1 MVDTKPIKI
10 GQRLP
15 DLPLVSSRGEDV
27 TLASM
32 RGEATL
38 LIFLRHLG

>member
-1 MVDTKPIKI
+1 MIPAKIIEI
-10 GQRLP
+10 GQQLP
-15 DLPLVSSRGEDV
+15 DLPLVSSRGEQV

>member
-1 MVDTKPIKI
+1 MTYTKPIQT

-15 DLPLVSSRGEDV
+15 DLPLVSSRGDEIS
-27 TLASM
+27 LASM